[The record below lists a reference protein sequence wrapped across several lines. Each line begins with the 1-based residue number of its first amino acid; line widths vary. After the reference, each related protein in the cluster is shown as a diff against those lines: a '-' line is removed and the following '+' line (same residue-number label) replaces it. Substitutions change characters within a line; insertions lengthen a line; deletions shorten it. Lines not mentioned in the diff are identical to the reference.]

1 VQGLVT
7 FKWGTMQVNFFS
19 YWGFSLL
26 ENVFFFFV
34 SLFLHVQYFLVHL
47 IFSLGGRLIVK
58 QRTEGCLFVFL
69 SLKNTIWLML
79 GG

>member
-1 VQGLVT
+1 
-7 FKWGTMQVNFFS
+7 
-19 YWGFSLL
+19 
-26 ENVFFFFV
+26 
-34 SLFLHVQYFLVHL
+34 VQYFLVHL
-47 IFSLGGRLIVK
+47 IFSLGGCLIVK

>member
-1 VQGLVT
+1 
-7 FKWGTMQVNFFS
+7 
-19 YWGFSLL
+19 
-26 ENVFFFFV
+26 
-34 SLFLHVQYFLVHL
+34 VQYFLVHL